1 MKVYVAS
8 SWRND
13 DQPQVVSTLR
23 RAGHEVYDFRNPS
36 MGPGDRGQG
45 FHWSDIDPEWK
56 EWTPSQFRAALGH
69 EVAVDGF
76 ASDLCGMEWADAF
89 VLVMPCGRSA
99 HLELGWAIG
108 AGKPAIILLSDG
120 EPELMYG
127 LADHLC
133 VSLAGVLGALQ
144 TYSDGLPGPPVVA
157 RHNNDAVAH
166 VLQFFEYAHLP
177 LHLQEISKA
186 FHVHAHWLARAVPAG
201 PELTV
206 ALRKLLEAKDAAVRA
221 NLASGGKG

>member
-13 DQPQVVSTLR
+13 DQPQVVSTLH

-108 AGKPAIILLSDG
+108 AGKPSIILLSDG

-127 LADHLC
+127 LASHLC
-133 VSLAGVLGALQ
+133 TSMDEVLEALAVENANRC
-144 TYSDGLPGPPVVA
+144 LPGCQAVSIFGEELVLHVEKCPKCVEEPP
-157 RHNNDAVAH
+157 R
-166 VLQFFEYAHLP
+166 
-177 LHLQEISKA
+177 
-186 FHVHAHWLARAVPAG
+186 
-201 PELTV
+201 
-206 ALRKLLEAKDAAVRA
+206 
-221 NLASGGKG
+221 